1 MASTLALAPEAHAAS
16 GAGASAELH
25 ARIIRPDFEQWLRG
39 AGNTGGCAR
48 PVRLVGTVH
57 TFTADGSPVDVL
69 RTAQLPDQVLFKAC
83 GDRRE
88 HVCPACS
95 KVYRADAFQIL
106 RAGLAGG
113 HGIPETVTTH
123 PCVFLTLTAPSF
135 GLVHTRRTAAD
146 GRALP
151 CRPRR
156 KAERCE
162 HGRSLSCGHTHAD
175 GEKCLGAPLCPDCY
189 DYTGQVAWN
198 GFASVLW
205 RRTTICLNR
214 ELNRQ
219 AKPHGVRVRLS
230 YGKVAEYQ
238 ARGVIHFHILARL
251 DAVNP
256 DDPDA
261 VLPPPPC
268 LTSEHLGQVIS
279 EVASRI
285 GVRTPPHPANRAG
298 WHITWGRQLDV
309 KPIRSSPAGEITD
322 TTVIGYMAKYA
333 TKSTEAVGGVA
344 RSLLCRSCKGTG
356 LAGAC
361 HTCGGTG
368 TTTDFRR
375 LPVPAHARR
384 LITAAWNL
392 AQVPATDPNVA
403 DYWAL
408 RRSAHTL
415 GYRGHVTTKSRR
427 YSTTFRERRQARQS
441 WQRAHLRT
449 RDHTRD
455 PETEIRITNLEYA
468 GIGWHTSVDAQLAI
482 SAASRARAYSPLS
495 GIDGQGQCDSREVK

>member
-1 MASTLALAPEAHAAS
+1 MSSTLALAPEVPAAS
-16 GAGASAELH
+16 GAGASADLH
-25 ARIIRPDFEQWLRG
+25 ARIIRPDFEQWLHH

-57 TFTADGSPVDVL
+57 TFTADGAPVEVF
-69 RTAQLPDQVLFKAC
+69 RTAEQPDHVLYKAC

-95 KVYRADAFQIL
+95 EVYRADAYQIL

-113 HGIPETVTTH
+113 HGIPDSVTTH

-135 GLVHTRRTAAD
+135 GLVHTRRATDD

-156 KAERCE
+156 KRERCQ
-162 HGRSLSCGHTHAD
+162 HGRDLTCGRVH
-175 GEKCLGAPLCPDCY
+175 GEDEKALGAPLCPDCY

-198 GFASVLW
+198 GFASLLW
-205 RRTTICLNR
+205 RRTTIYLNR
-214 ELNRQ
+214 ELNRL

-238 ARGVIHFHILARL
+238 ARGVIHYHVLARL
-251 DAVNP
+251 DARHP

-261 VLPPPPC
+261 ILPPPPC
-268 LTSEHLGQVIS
+268 LTAEHLIQVMTDT
-279 EVASRI
+279 ASRI
-285 GVRTPPHPANRAG
+285 GVRTPPHPTNRPG
-298 WHITWGRQLDV
+298 WLITWGRQLDV
-309 KPIRSSPAGEITD
+309 KPVRSGPAGEITD
-322 TTVIGYMAKYA
+322 VTVIGYMAKYA

-344 RSLLCRSCKGTG
+344 RCLLCRSCKGTG

-361 HTCGGTG
+361 HTCNGTG
-368 TTTDFRR
+368 TTTDLDH

-384 LITAAWNL
+384 LIIAAWNL
-392 AQVPATDPNVA
+392 AQVPAQDRALA

-408 RRSAHTL
+408 RRAAHML

-427 YSTTFRERRQARQS
+427 YSTTFRERRQARQH
-441 WQRAHLRT
+441 WRRAQLRA
-449 RDHTRD
+449 RDYARD
-455 PETEIRITNLEYA
+455 PDSEIRISNLQYV
-468 GIGWHTSVDAQLAI
+468 GVGWHTSADAQLAI
-482 SAASRARAYSPLS
+482 TAAGRARAYSPLN
-495 GIDGQGQCDSREVK
+495 GKGDQR